1 MPPRGTQMFPLEVT
15 QLSTRFDPAEPQQP
29 EPGPDADI
37 TRREALEGLA
47 GTVGAVIVATM
58 PVAAIAQATT
68 QVAAAPSVT
77 PARLMGTPTS
87 AVGTRSP
94 FSVPG
99 ARTPTGALAGSSLT
113 PLQSL
118 SGTITPADLH
128 FERHHAGVPAI
139 DPATHH
145 LVIHGLVDRPL
156 SLTVDEIRRFPQ
168 VTRVHFVEC
177 SGNGRAAWLNPAP
190 DMTPQR
196 TDGLT
201 SNSEWTGVPLAT
213 LFREAGAQR
222 AATWFL
228 AEGADACLMTRSIP
242 MEKALDDALVV
253 WAQNGEPLRP
263 EQGFPLRLLLPGWEG
278 NTNVKWL
285 RRLELGTQPWMTR
298 WETSKYTDPLKDGTA
313 RIFSFVLD
321 AKSIITSPSVPSRLS
336 GQGWRPV
343 SGVAW
348 SGRGRITRVEVSAD
362 NGATW
367 HDAELQGT
375 ALPKAHTRFSMM
387 WNWSGESAVLLSRA
401 TDETGYV
408 QPTRKAL
415 LDARGAGTDY
425 HNNAI
430 RGWRVEPDGGV
441 FFHWE
446 T

>member
-1 MPPRGTQMFPLEVT
+1 MSSRVDRP
-15 QLSTRFDPAEPQQP
+15 SAEDH
-29 EPGPDADI
+29 ETI
-37 TRREALEGLA
+37 TRREALEGMA
-47 GTVGAVIVATM
+47 GTVGAVIAASVPVTSMAQGAPPAT
-58 PVAAIAQATT
+58 PAA
-68 QVAAAPSVT
+68 AAAPG
-77 PARLMGTPTS
+77 RLMGAPTS
-87 AVGTRSP
+87 AVGTRSAFAMP
-94 FSVPG
+94 AG
-99 ARTPTGALAGSSLT
+99 RTPVGNPVGSSLT
-113 PLQSL
+113 PLHSL
-118 SGTITPADLH
+118 SGTITPSDLH

-139 DPATHH
+139 DPATHR

-156 SLTVDEIRRFPQ
+156 SLTVDDIKRFPQ
-168 VTRVHFVEC
+168 VTRVYFVEC
-177 SGNGRAAWLNPAP
+177 SGNGRAAWVNPAP

-201 SNSEWTGVPLAT
+201 SNSEWTGVPVAT

-222 AATWFL
+222 TASWFL

-253 WAQNGEPLRP
+253 WAQNGESLRP

-278 NTNVKWL
+278 NANVKWL

-298 WETSKYTDPLKDGTA
+298 WETSRYTDPLKDGTA
-313 RIFSFVLD
+313 RIFSFVMD
-321 AKSIITSPSVPSRLS
+321 AKSIITSPCVPGRLD

-348 SGRGRITRVEVSAD
+348 SGRGRITRVDISAD

-367 HDAELQGT
+367 HQAELQGP
-375 ALPKAHTRFSMM
+375 ALPKAHTRFTMM
-387 WNWSGESAVLLSRA
+387 WNWDGQPAVLLSRA

-408 QPTRKAL
+408 QPGRQAL

-430 RGWRVEPDGGV
+430 RGWRVESDGSIA
-441 FFHWE
+441 FHWE

>member
-1 MPPRGTQMFPLEVT
+1 MEELPVSSRLDP
-15 QLSTRFDPAEPQQP
+15 STSEK
-29 EPGPDADI
+29 DI
-37 TRREALEGLA
+37 TRREALEGIA
-47 GTVGAVIVATM
+47 GTVGAVIAASVPATSL
-58 PVAAIAQATT
+58 AQGTV
-68 QVAAAPSVT
+68 QEGVPPAAPG
-77 PARLMGTPTS
+77 RLMGAPTS

-94 FSVPG
+94 FAAPTG
-99 ARTPTGALAGSSLT
+99 RTPTGNPVGSSLT

-118 SGTITPADLH
+118 SGTITPSDLH
-128 FERHHAGVPAI
+128 FERHHAGVPTI
-139 DPATHH
+139 DPAMHR

-156 SLTVDEIRRFPQ
+156 SLSVDDIKRFPQ
-168 VTRVHFVEC
+168 TTRVHFVEC
-177 SGNGRAAWLNPAP
+177 SGNGRAAWVSPAP

-201 SNSEWTGVPLAT
+201 SNSEWTGVPVAT

-222 AATWFL
+222 SASWFL

-313 RIFSFVLD
+313 RIFSFVMD

-336 GQGWRPV
+336 GNGWRPV

-348 SGRGRITRVEVSAD
+348 SGRGRITSVDVSGD

-367 HDAELQGT
+367 HEAELQGP
-375 ALPKAHTRFSMM
+375 ALAKAHTRFSMM
-387 WNWSGESAVLLSRA
+387 WNWDGKPAVLLSRA

-408 QPTRKAL
+408 QPGRRAL
-415 LDARGAGTDY
+415 LEARGAGTDY

-430 RGWRVEPDGGV
+430 RGWRIEPDGSL

>member
-1 MPPRGTQMFPLEVT
+1 VAKRLAKDDGAKSEVR
-15 QLSTRFDPAEPQQP
+15 S
-29 EPGPDADI
+29 DAGI
-37 TRREALEGLA
+37 TRREALEGIA
-47 GTVGAVIVATM
+47 GTVGAVIATSIPVVAAAQSGASM
-58 PVAAIAQATT
+58 APVAAA
-68 QVAAAPSVT
+68 T
-77 PARLMGTPTS
+77 PARLMGAPTS

-94 FSVPG
+94 FAPPAG
-99 ARTPTGALAGSSLT
+99 RTPVGSPVGSSLT
-113 PLQSL
+113 PLHSL
-118 SGTITPADLH
+118 SGTITPSDLH
-128 FERHHAGVPAI
+128 FERHHAGVPTI
-139 DPATHH
+139 DPAAHK
-145 LVIHGLVDRPL
+145 LVIHGLVDRPI
-156 SLTVDEIRRFPQ
+156 SLTVDDIKRFPQ

-177 SGNGRAAWLNPAP
+177 SGNGRAVWVNPSP

-213 LFREAGAQR
+213 LFREAGAQP

-228 AEGADACLMTRSIP
+228 AEGGDACKMTRSVP

-253 WAQNGEPLRP
+253 WSQNGEPLRP

-278 NTNVKWL
+278 NANVKWL
-285 RRLELGTQPWMTR
+285 RRLELGTKPWMTR

-321 AKSIITSPSVPSRLS
+321 AKSIITTPSVPAKLTAH
-336 GQGWRPV
+336 GWRSV
-343 SGVAW
+343 SGIAW

-362 NGATW
+362 GGATW
-367 HDAELQGT
+367 HDAELQGPVH
-375 ALPKAHTRFSMM
+375 PKAHTRFAMM
-387 WNWSGESAVLLSRA
+387 WNWDGHGALLLSRA

-415 LDARGAGTDY
+415 LDARGPGTDY

>member
-1 MPPRGTQMFPLEVT
+1 MSSRVDRP
-15 QLSTRFDPAEPQQP
+15 SAEDH
-29 EPGPDADI
+29 ENI
-37 TRREALEGLA
+37 TRREALEGMA
-47 GTVGAVIVATM
+47 GTVGAVIAASVPVTSMAQGAPPAT
-58 PVAAIAQATT
+58 PAA
-68 QVAAAPSVT
+68 AAAPG
-77 PARLMGTPTS
+77 RLMGAPTS
-87 AVGTRSP
+87 AVGTRSAFAMP
-94 FSVPG
+94 AG
-99 ARTPTGALAGSSLT
+99 RTPVGNPVGSSLT
-113 PLQSL
+113 PLHSL
-118 SGTITPADLH
+118 SGTITPSDLH

-139 DPATHH
+139 DPATHR

-156 SLTVDEIRRFPQ
+156 SLTVDDIKLFPQ
-168 VTRVHFVEC
+168 VTRVYFVEC
-177 SGNGRAAWLNPAP
+177 SGNGRAAWVNPAP

-201 SNSEWTGVPLAT
+201 SNSEWTGVPVAT

-222 AATWFL
+222 TASWFL

-253 WAQNGEPLRP
+253 WAQNGESLRP

-278 NTNVKWL
+278 NANVKWL

-298 WETSKYTDPLKDGTA
+298 WETSRYTDPLKDGTA
-313 RIFSFVLD
+313 RIFSFVMD
-321 AKSIITSPSVPSRLS
+321 AKSIITSPCVPGRLD

-348 SGRGRITRVEVSAD
+348 SGRGRITRVDISAD

-367 HDAELQGT
+367 HQAELQGP
-375 ALPKAHTRFSMM
+375 ALPKAHTRFTMM
-387 WNWSGESAVLLSRA
+387 WNWDGQPAVLLSRA

-408 QPTRKAL
+408 QPGRQAL

-430 RGWRVEPDGGV
+430 RGWRVESDGSIA
-441 FFHWE
+441 FHWE

>member
-1 MPPRGTQMFPLEVT
+1 MSPRVDRPPQDHELI
-15 QLSTRFDPAEPQQP
+15 S
-29 EPGPDADI
+29 
-37 TRREALEGLA
+37 RREALEGIA
-47 GTVGAVIVATM
+47 GTVGAVIAASV
-58 PVAAIAQATT
+58 PVAAVAQGSPPAATP
-68 QVAAAPSVT
+68 AAAPGAV
-77 PARLMGTPTS
+77 PGRLMGAPTS
-87 AVGTRSP
+87 AVGTRSAFAP
-94 FSVPG
+94 PAG
-99 ARTPTGALAGSSLT
+99 RTPVGSPVGSSLT
-113 PLQSL
+113 PLHSL
-118 SGTITPADLH
+118 SGSITPSDLH

-139 DPATHH
+139 DPATHK

-156 SLTVDEIRRFPQ
+156 SLSVEDIRRFPQ

-177 SGNGRAAWLNPAP
+177 SGNGRAAFLSPAP
-190 DMTPQR
+190 DMTVQR

-201 SNSEWTGVPLAT
+201 SNSEWTGVPVAT
-213 LFREAGAQR
+213 LFREAGAQS
-222 AATWFL
+222 AASWFL

-313 RIFSFVLD
+313 RIFSFVMD
-321 AKSIITSPSVPSRLS
+321 AKSVITSPSVPGKLT

-367 HDAELQGT
+367 HAAELQGEP
-375 ALPKAHTRFSMM
+375 LPKAHTRFSMM
-387 WNWSGESAVLLSRA
+387 WNWDGQPAVLLSRA

-408 QPTRKAL
+408 QPGRKAL
-415 LDARGAGTDY
+415 MDARGPGTDY

-430 RGWRVEPDGGV
+430 RGWRVDADGSV
-441 FFHWE
+441 AFHWE

>member
-1 MPPRGTQMFPLEVT
+1 VSPRVDRPPQDSELI
-15 QLSTRFDPAEPQQP
+15 S
-29 EPGPDADI
+29 
-37 TRREALEGLA
+37 RREALEGIA
-47 GTVGAVIVATM
+47 GTVGAVIAASV
-58 PVAAIAQATT
+58 PVAVVAQGSPPA
-68 QVAAAPSVT
+68 VSPPSAPSAV
-77 PARLMGTPTS
+77 PGRLMGAPTS

-94 FSVPG
+94 FAPPA
-99 ARTPTGALAGSSLT
+99 ARTPVGTPVGSSLT

-118 SGTITPADLH
+118 SGTITPSDLH
-128 FERHHAGVPAI
+128 FERHHAGVPAL
-139 DPATHH
+139 DPATHR

-156 SLTVDEIRRFPQ
+156 SLSVEDIRRFPQ

-177 SGNGRAAWLNPAP
+177 SGNGRAAFLSPAA
-190 DMTPQR
+190 DMTVQR

-201 SNSEWTGVPLAT
+201 SNSEWTGVPVAT

-222 AATWFL
+222 AASWIL

-242 MEKALDDALVV
+242 MDKALDDALVV

-313 RIFSFVLD
+313 RIFSFVMD
-321 AKSIITSPSVPSRLS
+321 AKSIITSPSVPGRLT

-348 SGRGRITRVEVSAD
+348 SGRGRITSVEVSAD

-367 HDAELQGT
+367 HAAELQGEP
-375 ALPKAHTRFSMM
+375 LPKAHTRFSMM
-387 WNWSGESAVLLSRA
+387 WNWDGQPAVLLSRA

-408 QPTRKAL
+408 QPGRKAL
-415 LDARGAGTDY
+415 MDARGPGTDY

-430 RGWRVEPDGGV
+430 RGWRVDADGSV
-441 FFHWE
+441 AFHWE

>member
-1 MPPRGTQMFPLEVT
+1 M
-15 QLSTRFDPAEPQQP
+15 STRLDPVVRDPADDE
-29 EPGPDADI
+29 DI
-37 TRREALEGLA
+37 TRRKALEGIA
-47 GTVGAVIVATM
+47 GTVGAAIAAGI
-58 PVAAIAQATT
+58 PARAIAQAVAPPPPTT
-68 QVAAAPSVT
+68 AT
-77 PARLMGTPTS
+77 PARLMGAPTS

-94 FSVPG
+94 FAAAAG
-99 ARTPTGALAGSSLT
+99 RTPVGSPVGSSLT
-113 PLQSL
+113 PLHSL
-118 SGTITPADLH
+118 SGTITPSDLH

-139 DPATHH
+139 DPAVHR

-156 SLTVDEIRRFPQ
+156 SLSVDDIRRFPQ

-177 SGNGRAAWLNPAP
+177 SGNGRAAWVNPAP

-196 TDGLT
+196 SDGLT
-201 SNSEWTGVPLAT
+201 SNSEWTGVPVAT

-222 AATWFL
+222 SASWFL

-253 WAQNGEPLRP
+253 WAQNGEPMRP

-278 NTNVKWL
+278 NANVKWL
-285 RRLELGTQPWMTR
+285 RRLELGTRPWMTR

-313 RIFSFVLD
+313 RIFSFVMD
-321 AKSIITSPSVPSRLS
+321 AKSIITSPSVPSRLT
-336 GQGWRPV
+336 GHGWRAV

-348 SGRGRITRVEVSAD
+348 SGRGRITSVEVSAD

-367 HDAELQGT
+367 HAAELQGP

-387 WNWSGESAVLLSRA
+387 WNWDGTPAVLLSRA

-408 QPTRKAL
+408 QPGRRAL
-415 LDARGAGTDY
+415 LEARGSGTDY

-430 RGWRVEPDGGV
+430 RGWRIEPDGGV